1 MKGKKLKLIKLIAK
15 IAFIFILG
23 TKLLY
28 SQGNSLKPYNQFTID
43 EIREIARLLNEL
55 EYRRQRDSIIQIEN
69 DILKR
74 NIEVLENKNITLL
87 EKNKNN
93 NEREKLYQQ
102 QIEMIK
108 PKWWDK
114 FEYGLIGGLV
124 INLIIIVLAQ

>member
-28 SQGNSLKPYNQFTID
+28 SQGNSHQPTNQFTID

-55 EYRRQRDSIIQIEN
+55 EYRRQRDSITQIEN

>member
-1 MKGKKLKLIKLIAK
+1 MKLIKLIAK

-28 SQGNSLKPYNQFTID
+28 SQGNSHQPTNQLTFD

-55 EYRRQRDSIIQIEN
+55 EYRRQRDSITQIEN

-124 INLIIIVLAQ
+124 INLVIIVLVQ

>member
-28 SQGNSLKPYNQFTID
+28 SQGNSHQPTNQFTID

-74 NIEVLENKNITLL
+74 NIEVLENKNITLS

>member
-1 MKGKKLKLIKLIAK
+1 MKGKKMKLIKLIAK

-28 SQGNSLKPYNQFTID
+28 SQDNSHKPYNQFTID

-55 EYRRQRDSIIQIEN
+55 EYRRQRDSITQIEN

-124 INLIIIVLAQ
+124 INLVIIGLVQ